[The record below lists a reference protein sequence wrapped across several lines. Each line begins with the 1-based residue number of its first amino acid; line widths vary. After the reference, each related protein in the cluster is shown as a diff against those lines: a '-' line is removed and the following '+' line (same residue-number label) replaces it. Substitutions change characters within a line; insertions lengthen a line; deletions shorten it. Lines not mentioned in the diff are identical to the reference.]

1 MSYLKKG
8 KALKKIGMKYEA
20 ENIFWVPKEARW
32 GYLKDNAKDPKIGQ
46 IIDDAMILIEK
57 ENPTLK
63 EVLDKRYARPELDKR
78 RLGELI
84 DLISTIKLHKNGEK
98 DLLGRVY
105 EYFLGQFASSEGKG
119 GGEFYTPTSVVKTLV
134 EMIEPYRGRIYDP
147 ACGSGGMFIQ
157 SEKFIEEHAGRID
170 DLSIYGQELN
180 ATTWKL
186 CKMNLAIRGLDGNIG
201 PHQGDTFHDDLHK
214 TLKADYVLAN
224 PPFNI
229 SDWGG
234 NKLVDDIRWKYG
246 VPPEGNAN
254 YAWLEH
260 IVYHLAPNGV
270 AGIVL
275 ANGALSSNTSNE
287 GVIRKNLVD
296 AKLVDAIVALPDK
309 LFYSTGIPVSL
320 WILNRNKI
328 DNPKF
333 RKRADEILFI
343 DGRNLGTMVDRRHRE
358 LSDED
363 IKKIADTYHNYRNI
377 DGNYEDVQGFCKAA
391 KLEEVR
397 EHEYVLT
404 PGRYVGIEEQEDDG
418 VPFEE
423 KMEALTSEL
432 GELFEKSRSL
442 EEEIRKNLGGI
453 VMSFNEWT
461 SIKLGELIES
471 ISIKH
476 DFEKD
481 ELIFLNTSDVLEGKV
496 LHDNYSEVSKMPG
509 QAKKS
514 IQKGDILFSEIRP
527 KNKRFAYI
535 DFDAKDFVVSTK
547 LMVLRRKSSLINNK
561 FLYKL
566 LTSDRMLN
574 YLQHIA
580 EGRSGTFPQI
590 TFSELKNIYVL
601 LPSIQEQIAIAKTL
615 DDLDGKIEI
624 NNKINKALEEMAQAI
639 FKQWFVDFEFPNEEG
654 KPYKSSGGEMVESEL
669 GMIPKGWDS
678 KSLLDIADYL
688 NGLAMQ
694 KFRPEDDEKG
704 IPVLKN

>member
-1 MSYLKKG
+1 MST
-8 KALKKIGMKYEA
+8 ANIGFEEILWKSADKLRGSMDSAEYKYVVLGLIFMKYISDKFETKYNELLEEGEGFEEDRDEYEA

-63 EVLDKRYARPELDKR
+63 GVLDKRYARPELDKR

-84 DLISTIKLHKNGEK
+84 DLISTIRLHKNGEK

-157 SEKFIEEHAGRID
+157 SEKFIEEHEGRID

-234 NKLVDDIRWKYG
+234 NKLTDDIRWKYG

-343 DGRNLGTMVDRRHRE
+343 DGRNLGAMVDRRHRE

-453 VMSFNEWT
+453 
-461 SIKLGELIES
+461 G
-471 ISIKH
+471 
-476 DFEKD
+476 
-481 ELIFLNTSDVLEGKV
+481 
-496 LHDNYSEVSKMPG
+496 Y
-509 QAKKS
+509 
-514 IQKGDILFSEIRP
+514 
-527 KNKRFAYI
+527 
-535 DFDAKDFVVSTK
+535 
-547 LMVLRRKSSLINNK
+547 
-561 FLYKL
+561 
-566 LTSDRMLN
+566 
-574 YLQHIA
+574 
-580 EGRSGTFPQI
+580 
-590 TFSELKNIYVL
+590 
-601 LPSIQEQIAIAKTL
+601 
-615 DDLDGKIEI
+615 
-624 NNKINKALEEMAQAI
+624 
-639 FKQWFVDFEFPNEEG
+639 EF
-654 KPYKSSGGEMVESEL
+654 
-669 GMIPKGWDS
+669 
-678 KSLLDIADYL
+678 
-688 NGLAMQ
+688 
-694 KFRPEDDEKG
+694 
-704 IPVLKN
+704 

>member
-1 MSYLKKG
+1 MST
-8 KALKKIGMKYEA
+8 ANIGFEETLWKSADKLRGSMDSAEYKYVVLGLIFMKYISDKFETKYNELLEEGEGFEEDRDEYEA

-63 EVLDKRYARPELDKR
+63 GVLDKRYARPELDKR

-84 DLISTIKLHKNGEK
+84 DLISTIRLHKNGEK

-234 NKLVDDIRWKYG
+234 NKLTDDIRWKYG

-343 DGRNLGTMVDRRHRE
+343 DGRNLGAMVDRRHRE

-363 IKKIADTYHNYRNI
+363 IKKIADTYHNYRNL

-423 KMEALTSEL
+423 KMDALTSEL

-453 VMSFNEWT
+453 
-461 SIKLGELIES
+461 G
-471 ISIKH
+471 
-476 DFEKD
+476 
-481 ELIFLNTSDVLEGKV
+481 
-496 LHDNYSEVSKMPG
+496 Y
-509 QAKKS
+509 
-514 IQKGDILFSEIRP
+514 
-527 KNKRFAYI
+527 
-535 DFDAKDFVVSTK
+535 
-547 LMVLRRKSSLINNK
+547 
-561 FLYKL
+561 
-566 LTSDRMLN
+566 
-574 YLQHIA
+574 
-580 EGRSGTFPQI
+580 
-590 TFSELKNIYVL
+590 
-601 LPSIQEQIAIAKTL
+601 
-615 DDLDGKIEI
+615 
-624 NNKINKALEEMAQAI
+624 
-639 FKQWFVDFEFPNEEG
+639 EF
-654 KPYKSSGGEMVESEL
+654 
-669 GMIPKGWDS
+669 
-678 KSLLDIADYL
+678 
-688 NGLAMQ
+688 
-694 KFRPEDDEKG
+694 
-704 IPVLKN
+704 

>member
-1 MSYLKKG
+1 MSS
-8 KALKKIGMKYEA
+8 ANIGFEETLWKSADKLRGSMDSAEYKYVVLGLIFMKYISDKFETKYEELVEEGDGFEEDRDEYEA

-32 GYLKDNAKDPKIGQ
+32 SYLKDNAKDPKIGQ

-57 ENPTLK
+57 ENTTLAG
-63 EVLDKRYARPELDKR
+63 VLDKRYARPELDKR

-134 EMIEPYRGRIYDP
+134 EMIEPYKGRIYDP

-157 SEKFIEEHAGRID
+157 SEKFIEEHAGRIG

-201 PHQGDTFHDDLHK
+201 PHQADTFHDDLHK

-234 NKLVDDIRWKYG
+234 NKLTEDVRWKYG

-270 AGIVL
+270 AGVVL

-320 WILNRNKI
+320 WILNRNKK

-333 RKRADEILFI
+333 REREDEILFI
-343 DGRNLGTMVDRRHRE
+343 DARNLGTMVDRRHRE
-358 LSDED
+358 LSEED
-363 IKKIADTYHNYRNI
+363 IKKISDTYHKYRNLN
-377 DGNYEDVQGFCKAA
+377 GQYEDIQGFCKAA
-391 KLEEVR
+391 KLDEVR

-418 VPFEE
+418 IPFEE
-423 KMEALTSEL
+423 KMKALTSQL

-442 EEEIRKNLGGI
+442 EDEIRKNLGGI
-453 VMSFNEWT
+453 
-461 SIKLGELIES
+461 G
-471 ISIKH
+471 
-476 DFEKD
+476 
-481 ELIFLNTSDVLEGKV
+481 
-496 LHDNYSEVSKMPG
+496 Y
-509 QAKKS
+509 
-514 IQKGDILFSEIRP
+514 
-527 KNKRFAYI
+527 
-535 DFDAKDFVVSTK
+535 
-547 LMVLRRKSSLINNK
+547 
-561 FLYKL
+561 
-566 LTSDRMLN
+566 
-574 YLQHIA
+574 
-580 EGRSGTFPQI
+580 
-590 TFSELKNIYVL
+590 
-601 LPSIQEQIAIAKTL
+601 
-615 DDLDGKIEI
+615 
-624 NNKINKALEEMAQAI
+624 
-639 FKQWFVDFEFPNEEG
+639 EF
-654 KPYKSSGGEMVESEL
+654 
-669 GMIPKGWDS
+669 
-678 KSLLDIADYL
+678 
-688 NGLAMQ
+688 
-694 KFRPEDDEKG
+694 
-704 IPVLKN
+704 

>member
-1 MSYLKKG
+1 MSS
-8 KALKKIGMKYEA
+8 ANIGFEETLWKSADKLRGSMDSAEYKYVVLGLIFMKYISDKFETKYEELVEEGDGFEEDRDEYEA

-57 ENPTLK
+57 ENSTLAG
-63 EVLDKRYARPELDKR
+63 VLDKRYARPELDKR

-134 EMIEPYRGRIYDP
+134 EMIEPYKGRIYDP

-157 SEKFIEEHAGRID
+157 SEKFIEEHAGRIG

-201 PHQGDTFHDDLHK
+201 PHQADTFHDDLHK

-234 NKLVDDIRWKYG
+234 NKLTEDVRWKYG

-270 AGIVL
+270 AGVVL

-320 WILNRNKI
+320 WILNRNKK

-333 RKRADEILFI
+333 REREDEILFI
-343 DGRNLGTMVDRRHRE
+343 DARNLGTMVDRRHRE
-358 LSDED
+358 LSEED
-363 IKKIADTYHNYRNI
+363 IKKIADCYHNYRNLN
-377 DGNYEDVQGFCKAA
+377 GQYEDIKGFCKAA
-391 KLEEVR
+391 NLDEVR

-418 VPFEE
+418 IPFEE

-432 GELFEKSRSL
+432 GELFAESRRL
-442 EEEIRKNLGGI
+442 EDEIRKNLGGI
-453 VMSFNEWT
+453 
-461 SIKLGELIES
+461 G
-471 ISIKH
+471 
-476 DFEKD
+476 
-481 ELIFLNTSDVLEGKV
+481 
-496 LHDNYSEVSKMPG
+496 Y
-509 QAKKS
+509 
-514 IQKGDILFSEIRP
+514 
-527 KNKRFAYI
+527 
-535 DFDAKDFVVSTK
+535 
-547 LMVLRRKSSLINNK
+547 
-561 FLYKL
+561 
-566 LTSDRMLN
+566 
-574 YLQHIA
+574 
-580 EGRSGTFPQI
+580 
-590 TFSELKNIYVL
+590 
-601 LPSIQEQIAIAKTL
+601 
-615 DDLDGKIEI
+615 
-624 NNKINKALEEMAQAI
+624 
-639 FKQWFVDFEFPNEEG
+639 EF
-654 KPYKSSGGEMVESEL
+654 
-669 GMIPKGWDS
+669 
-678 KSLLDIADYL
+678 
-688 NGLAMQ
+688 
-694 KFRPEDDEKG
+694 
-704 IPVLKN
+704 

>member
-1 MSYLKKG
+1 MSS
-8 KALKKIGMKYEA
+8 ANIGFEETLWKSADKLRGSMDSAEYKYVVLGLIFMKYISDKFETKYEELVEEGDGFEEDRDEYEA

-63 EVLDKRYARPELDKR
+63 GVLDKRYARPELDKR

-134 EMIEPYRGRIYDP
+134 EMIEPYKGRIYDP

-157 SEKFIEEHAGRID
+157 SEKFIEEHAGRIG

-186 CKMNLAIRGLDGNIG
+186 CKMNLAIRGLEGNIG
-201 PHQGDTFHDDLHK
+201 PNQADTFHDDLHK

-234 NKLVDDIRWKYG
+234 NKLTEDVRWKYG

-270 AGIVL
+270 AGVVL

-296 AKLVDAIVALPDK
+296 AKLVDAIVALPEK
-309 LFYSTGIPVSL
+309 LFYSTQIPVSL
-320 WILNRNKI
+320 WILNRNKK

-333 RKRADEILFI
+333 REREDEILFI
-343 DGRNLGTMVDRRHRE
+343 DARNLGDMVDRRHRE
-358 LSDED
+358 LSEED
-363 IKKIADTYHNYRNI
+363 IKKIADTYHNYRNLN
-377 DGNYEDVQGFCKAA
+377 GQYEDIQGFCKAA
-391 KLEEVR
+391 NLDEVR

-418 VPFEE
+418 IPFEE
-423 KMEALTSEL
+423 KMKALTSEL

-442 EEEIRKNLGGI
+442 EDEIRKNLGGI
-453 VMSFNEWT
+453 GF
-461 SIKLGELIES
+461 
-471 ISIKH
+471 
-476 DFEKD
+476 DF
-481 ELIFLNTSDVLEGKV
+481 
-496 LHDNYSEVSKMPG
+496 
-509 QAKKS
+509 
-514 IQKGDILFSEIRP
+514 
-527 KNKRFAYI
+527 
-535 DFDAKDFVVSTK
+535 
-547 LMVLRRKSSLINNK
+547 
-561 FLYKL
+561 
-566 LTSDRMLN
+566 
-574 YLQHIA
+574 
-580 EGRSGTFPQI
+580 
-590 TFSELKNIYVL
+590 
-601 LPSIQEQIAIAKTL
+601 
-615 DDLDGKIEI
+615 
-624 NNKINKALEEMAQAI
+624 
-639 FKQWFVDFEFPNEEG
+639 
-654 KPYKSSGGEMVESEL
+654 
-669 GMIPKGWDS
+669 
-678 KSLLDIADYL
+678 
-688 NGLAMQ
+688 
-694 KFRPEDDEKG
+694 
-704 IPVLKN
+704 

>member
-1 MSYLKKG
+1 MSS
-8 KALKKIGMKYEA
+8 ANIGFEETLWKSADKLRGSMDSAEYKYVVLGLIFMKYISDKFETKYEELVEEGDGFEEDRDEYEA

-57 ENPTLK
+57 ENSTLAG
-63 EVLDKRYARPELDKR
+63 VLDKRYARPELDKR

-134 EMIEPYRGRIYDP
+134 EMIEPYKGRIYDP

-157 SEKFIEEHAGRID
+157 SEKFIEEHAGRIG

-201 PHQGDTFHDDLHK
+201 PHQADTFHDDLHK

-234 NKLVDDIRWKYG
+234 NKLTEDVRWKYG

-270 AGIVL
+270 AGVVL

-320 WILNRNKI
+320 WILNRNKK

-333 RKRADEILFI
+333 REREDEILFI
-343 DGRNLGTMVDRRHRE
+343 DGRNLGELVDRKHRE
-358 LSDED
+358 LSSED
-363 IKKIADTYHNYRNI
+363 IKKISDTYHNYRNLN
-377 DGNYEDVQGFCKAA
+377 GQYEDIQGFCKIA
-391 KLEEVR
+391 KLDEVR

-418 VPFEE
+418 IPFEE

-453 VMSFNEWT
+453 
-461 SIKLGELIES
+461 G
-471 ISIKH
+471 
-476 DFEKD
+476 
-481 ELIFLNTSDVLEGKV
+481 
-496 LHDNYSEVSKMPG
+496 Y
-509 QAKKS
+509 
-514 IQKGDILFSEIRP
+514 
-527 KNKRFAYI
+527 
-535 DFDAKDFVVSTK
+535 
-547 LMVLRRKSSLINNK
+547 
-561 FLYKL
+561 
-566 LTSDRMLN
+566 
-574 YLQHIA
+574 
-580 EGRSGTFPQI
+580 
-590 TFSELKNIYVL
+590 
-601 LPSIQEQIAIAKTL
+601 
-615 DDLDGKIEI
+615 
-624 NNKINKALEEMAQAI
+624 
-639 FKQWFVDFEFPNEEG
+639 EF
-654 KPYKSSGGEMVESEL
+654 
-669 GMIPKGWDS
+669 
-678 KSLLDIADYL
+678 
-688 NGLAMQ
+688 
-694 KFRPEDDEKG
+694 
-704 IPVLKN
+704 

>member
-1 MSYLKKG
+1 MSS
-8 KALKKIGMKYEA
+8 ANIGFEETLWKSADKLRGSMDSAEYKYVVLGLIFMKYISDKFETKYEELVEEGDGFEEDRDEYEA

-63 EVLDKRYARPELDKR
+63 GVLDKRYARPELDKR

-84 DLISTIKLHKNGEK
+84 DLISTIRLHKNGEK

-134 EMIEPYRGRIYDP
+134 EMIEPYKGRIYDP

-157 SEKFIEEHAGRID
+157 SEKFIEEHAGRIG

-201 PHQGDTFHDDLHK
+201 PHQADTFHDDLHK

-229 SDWGG
+229 SDWGR
-234 NKLVDDIRWKYG
+234 NKLTEDVRWKYG

-270 AGIVL
+270 AGVVL

-296 AKLVDAIVALPDK
+296 AKLVDAIVALPEK
-309 LFYSTGIPVSL
+309 LFYSTQIPVSL
-320 WILNRNKI
+320 WILNRNKK

-333 RKRADEILFI
+333 REREDEILFI
-343 DGRNLGTMVDRRHRE
+343 DARNLGTMVDRRHRE
-358 LSDED
+358 LSEED
-363 IKKIADTYHNYRNI
+363 IKKISDTYHNYRNLN
-377 DGNYEDVQGFCKAA
+377 GQYEDIKGFCKAA

-404 PGRYVGIEEQEDDG
+404 PGRYVGIKEQEDDG
-418 VPFEE
+418 IPFEE
-423 KMEALTSEL
+423 KMKALTSEL
-432 GELFEKSRSL
+432 GELFEKSRRL
-442 EEEIRKNLGGI
+442 EEEIKKNLGGI
-453 VMSFNEWT
+453 
-461 SIKLGELIES
+461 G
-471 ISIKH
+471 
-476 DFEKD
+476 
-481 ELIFLNTSDVLEGKV
+481 
-496 LHDNYSEVSKMPG
+496 
-509 QAKKS
+509 
-514 IQKGDILFSEIRP
+514 
-527 KNKRFAYI
+527 
-535 DFDAKDFVVSTK
+535 
-547 LMVLRRKSSLINNK
+547 
-561 FLYKL
+561 
-566 LTSDRMLN
+566 
-574 YLQHIA
+574 
-580 EGRSGTFPQI
+580 
-590 TFSELKNIYVL
+590 
-601 LPSIQEQIAIAKTL
+601 
-615 DDLDGKIEI
+615 
-624 NNKINKALEEMAQAI
+624 
-639 FKQWFVDFEFPNEEG
+639 FEF
-654 KPYKSSGGEMVESEL
+654 
-669 GMIPKGWDS
+669 
-678 KSLLDIADYL
+678 
-688 NGLAMQ
+688 
-694 KFRPEDDEKG
+694 
-704 IPVLKN
+704 

>member
-1 MSYLKKG
+1 MSS
-8 KALKKIGMKYEA
+8 ANIGFEETLWKSADKLRGSMDSSEYKYVVLGLIFMKYISDKFKTKYQELVEEGEGFEEDRDEYEA

-32 GYLKDNAKDPKIGQ
+32 DYIKDNAKDSKIGQ
-46 IIDDAMILIEK
+46 LIDDAMIIIEK
-57 ENPTLK
+57 ENPSLK
-63 EVLDKRYARPELDKR
+63 GVLDKRYGRPELDKR

-157 SEKFIEEHAGRID
+157 SEKFIEEHAGKID

-234 NKLVDDIRWKYG
+234 NKLTEDVRWKYG

-270 AGIVL
+270 AGVVL

-320 WILNRNKI
+320 WILNRNKK

-333 RKRADEILFI
+333 RGREDEILFI
-343 DGRNLGTMVDRRHRE
+343 DGRNLGEMVDRRHRE
-358 LSDED
+358 LSKDD
-363 IKKIADTYHNYRNI
+363 IKKIADCYHNYRNI
-377 DGNYEDVQGFCKAA
+377 GGEYKDIQGFCKAA
-391 KLEEVR
+391 KLEEIR
-397 EHEYVLT
+397 ENEYVLT
-404 PGRYVGIEEQEDDG
+404 PGRYVGIEEAEDDG
-418 VPFEE
+418 IPFDE
-423 KMEALTSEL
+423 KMKSLTSEL
-432 GELFEKSRSL
+432 GELFEKSRNL

-453 VMSFNEWT
+453 
-461 SIKLGELIES
+461 G
-471 ISIKH
+471 
-476 DFEKD
+476 
-481 ELIFLNTSDVLEGKV
+481 
-496 LHDNYSEVSKMPG
+496 Y
-509 QAKKS
+509 
-514 IQKGDILFSEIRP
+514 
-527 KNKRFAYI
+527 
-535 DFDAKDFVVSTK
+535 
-547 LMVLRRKSSLINNK
+547 
-561 FLYKL
+561 
-566 LTSDRMLN
+566 
-574 YLQHIA
+574 
-580 EGRSGTFPQI
+580 
-590 TFSELKNIYVL
+590 
-601 LPSIQEQIAIAKTL
+601 
-615 DDLDGKIEI
+615 
-624 NNKINKALEEMAQAI
+624 
-639 FKQWFVDFEFPNEEG
+639 EF
-654 KPYKSSGGEMVESEL
+654 
-669 GMIPKGWDS
+669 
-678 KSLLDIADYL
+678 
-688 NGLAMQ
+688 
-694 KFRPEDDEKG
+694 
-704 IPVLKN
+704 

>member
-1 MSYLKKG
+1 MAQAKSTANIGFEETLWKAADKLRGSMSSYDYKDVVLGLMFLKYISDKFETRYNELVEEG
-8 KALKKIGMKYEA
+8 DGFEEDIDEYTEY
-20 ENIFWVPKEARW
+20 NIFWVPQKSRW
-32 GYLKDNAKDPKIGQ
+32 EYIRDKAKSNEIGQ
-46 IIDDAMILIEK
+46 IIDDAMIEIEK
-57 ENPTLK
+57 ENPSLVG
-63 EVLDKRYARPELDKR
+63 VLEKRYARPELDKR

-134 EMIEPYRGRIYDP
+134 EMIEPYKGRIYDP

-157 SEKFIEEHAGRID
+157 SEKFIEEHAGRIG

-201 PHQGDTFHDDLHK
+201 PHQADTFHDDLHK

-234 NKLVDDIRWKYG
+234 NKLTEDVRWKYG

-270 AGIVL
+270 AGVVL

-320 WILNRNKI
+320 WILNRNKK

-333 RKRADEILFI
+333 REREDEILFI
-343 DGRNLGTMVDRRHRE
+343 DGRNLGELVDRKHRE
-358 LSDED
+358 LSSED
-363 IKKIADTYHNYRNI
+363 IKKISDTYHNYRNLN
-377 DGNYEDVQGFCKAA
+377 GEYEDIQGFCKAA

-432 GELFEKSRSL
+432 GELFAKSRSL
-442 EEEIRKNLGGI
+442 EDEIRKNLGGI
-453 VMSFNEWT
+453 
-461 SIKLGELIES
+461 G
-471 ISIKH
+471 
-476 DFEKD
+476 
-481 ELIFLNTSDVLEGKV
+481 
-496 LHDNYSEVSKMPG
+496 Y
-509 QAKKS
+509 
-514 IQKGDILFSEIRP
+514 
-527 KNKRFAYI
+527 
-535 DFDAKDFVVSTK
+535 
-547 LMVLRRKSSLINNK
+547 
-561 FLYKL
+561 
-566 LTSDRMLN
+566 
-574 YLQHIA
+574 
-580 EGRSGTFPQI
+580 
-590 TFSELKNIYVL
+590 
-601 LPSIQEQIAIAKTL
+601 
-615 DDLDGKIEI
+615 
-624 NNKINKALEEMAQAI
+624 
-639 FKQWFVDFEFPNEEG
+639 EF
-654 KPYKSSGGEMVESEL
+654 
-669 GMIPKGWDS
+669 
-678 KSLLDIADYL
+678 
-688 NGLAMQ
+688 
-694 KFRPEDDEKG
+694 
-704 IPVLKN
+704 

>member
-1 MSYLKKG
+1 MST
-8 KALKKIGMKYEA
+8 ANIGFEETLWKSADKLRGSMDSAEYKYVVLGLIFMKYISDKFETKYKELIEEGDGFEEDRDEYES

-32 GYLKDNAKDPKIGQ
+32 EYIRDNAKDPRIGQ
-46 IIDDAMILIEK
+46 IIDDGMILIEK

-63 EVLDKRYARPELDKR
+63 GVLDKRYARPELDKR

-134 EMIEPYRGRIYDP
+134 EMIEPYKGRIYDP

-157 SEKFIEEHAGRID
+157 SEKFIEEHQGRID

-186 CKMNLAIRGLDGNIG
+186 CKMNLAIRGLEGNIG

-234 NKLVDDIRWKYG
+234 NKLTEDVRWKYG

-270 AGIVL
+270 AGVVL

-333 RKRADEILFI
+333 RERADEILFI
-343 DGRNLGTMVDRRHRE
+343 DGRNLGAMVDRRHRE
-358 LSDED
+358 LSQED
-363 IKKIADTYHNYRNI
+363 VKKISDTYHNWRNI
-377 DGNYEDVQGFCKAA
+377 DGQYEDVQGFCKSA
-391 KLEEVR
+391 KMEKVR

-418 VPFEE
+418 IPFEE
-423 KMEALTSEL
+423 KMETLTSEL

-442 EEEIRKNLGGI
+442 EDEIRKNLGGI
-453 VMSFNEWT
+453 GF
-461 SIKLGELIES
+461 
-471 ISIKH
+471 
-476 DFEKD
+476 DF
-481 ELIFLNTSDVLEGKV
+481 
-496 LHDNYSEVSKMPG
+496 
-509 QAKKS
+509 
-514 IQKGDILFSEIRP
+514 
-527 KNKRFAYI
+527 
-535 DFDAKDFVVSTK
+535 
-547 LMVLRRKSSLINNK
+547 
-561 FLYKL
+561 
-566 LTSDRMLN
+566 
-574 YLQHIA
+574 
-580 EGRSGTFPQI
+580 
-590 TFSELKNIYVL
+590 
-601 LPSIQEQIAIAKTL
+601 
-615 DDLDGKIEI
+615 
-624 NNKINKALEEMAQAI
+624 
-639 FKQWFVDFEFPNEEG
+639 
-654 KPYKSSGGEMVESEL
+654 
-669 GMIPKGWDS
+669 
-678 KSLLDIADYL
+678 
-688 NGLAMQ
+688 
-694 KFRPEDDEKG
+694 
-704 IPVLKN
+704 

>member
-1 MSYLKKG
+1 MSS
-8 KALKKIGMKYEA
+8 ANIGFEETLWKSADKLRGSMDSAEYKYVVLGLIFMKYISDKFETKYEELVEEGDGFEEDRDEYEA

-63 EVLDKRYARPELDKR
+63 GVLDKRYARPELDKR

-84 DLISTIKLHKNGEK
+84 DLISTIRLHKNGEK

-134 EMIEPYRGRIYDP
+134 EMIEPYKGRIYDP

-157 SEKFIEEHAGRID
+157 SEKFIEEHAGRIG

-201 PHQGDTFHDDLHK
+201 PHQADTFHDDLHK

-234 NKLVDDIRWKYG
+234 NKLTEDVRWKYG

-270 AGIVL
+270 AGVVL

-296 AKLVDAIVALPDK
+296 AKIVDAIVALPDK

-333 RKRADEILFI
+333 RQRADEILFI
-343 DGRNLGTMVDRRHRE
+343 DARNLGNMVDRRHRE
-358 LSDED
+358 LSEGD
-363 IKKIADTYHNYRNI
+363 IKKIADTYHNYRNLN
-377 DGNYEDVQGFCKAA
+377 GQYEDIQGFCKAA
-391 KLEEVR
+391 KLDEVR

-418 VPFEE
+418 IPFEE
-423 KMEALTSEL
+423 KMETLTSEL
-432 GELFEKSRSL
+432 GELFAKSRRL
-442 EEEIRKNLGGI
+442 EDEIRKNLGGI
-453 VMSFNEWT
+453 
-461 SIKLGELIES
+461 G
-471 ISIKH
+471 
-476 DFEKD
+476 
-481 ELIFLNTSDVLEGKV
+481 
-496 LHDNYSEVSKMPG
+496 Y
-509 QAKKS
+509 
-514 IQKGDILFSEIRP
+514 
-527 KNKRFAYI
+527 
-535 DFDAKDFVVSTK
+535 
-547 LMVLRRKSSLINNK
+547 
-561 FLYKL
+561 
-566 LTSDRMLN
+566 
-574 YLQHIA
+574 
-580 EGRSGTFPQI
+580 
-590 TFSELKNIYVL
+590 
-601 LPSIQEQIAIAKTL
+601 
-615 DDLDGKIEI
+615 
-624 NNKINKALEEMAQAI
+624 
-639 FKQWFVDFEFPNEEG
+639 EF
-654 KPYKSSGGEMVESEL
+654 
-669 GMIPKGWDS
+669 
-678 KSLLDIADYL
+678 
-688 NGLAMQ
+688 
-694 KFRPEDDEKG
+694 
-704 IPVLKN
+704 